1 MRMADIIEHKKQGL
15 ALTKEE
21 IDFFV
26 KNIQTAISPII
37 RHRLL
42 QWQYILTK

>member
-26 KNIQTAISPII
+26 KT
-37 RHRLL
+37 RL
-42 QWQYILTK
+42 